1 MLHPQARKGQS
12 PVFGP
17 ELAPI
22 RDFPRLRSVLVRVA
36 PCCRQLTR
44 ARPSHLSVM
53 SDDGTEIITGE
64 QLASLLHVSPRTV
77 EEWRRTRTGPPW
89 RRMGR
94 HVRYLRREVFAWFED
109 LNSDD

>member
-1 MLHPQARKGQS
+1 MLHLQARKGQS

-17 ELAPI
+17 ELAPN
-22 RDFPRLRSVLVRVA
+22 RGSFRLRSVLLRVA
-36 PCCRQLTR
+36 TYCRRLSR
-44 ARPSHLSVM
+44 AQSSHLFVM

-64 QLASLLHVSPRTV
+64 QLASLLQVSPRTV

-89 RRMGR
+89 RRVGR

>member
-1 MLHPQARKGQS
+1 MPHLQARKGQS
-12 PVFGP
+12 P
-17 ELAPI
+17 ELDPI
-22 RDFPRLRSVLVRVA
+22 RDSALLRNVLVRVA
-36 PCCRQLTR
+36 PCCRRSSR
-44 ARPSHLSVM
+44 APSSHLSVV

-64 QLASLLHVSPRTV
+64 QLATLLHVSPRTV

-109 LNSDD
+109 LSSDD